1 MTDDEQRDEQTDQAE
16 EKYEQ
21 PEVEDLESD
30 EGPTATAAGVSN
42 GPG

>member
-16 EKYEQ
+16 ENYEQ